1 MYNIMIIADK
11 FRKLVQSKE
20 ESNTM
25 IQRGIKYKAV
35 ENGWVPILN
44 VPTVSLIDYCRT
56 ESSKR

>member
-1 MYNIMIIADK
+1 MIIADK